1 MPPIAP
7 ALANNRIGLTR
18 RLVAR
23 FRQEKQPPF
32 ARYGIVLSVAEH
44 GDQGATAAQIAKAM
58 GDPII
63 GGYLDK
69 IEQARLIQRIHGT
82 RPLRFVL
89 TDTGTRLVQDLTT

>member
-1 MPPIAP
+1 MAPIAP

-32 ARYGIVLSVAEH
+32 ARYGIVLSVAEY
-44 GDQGATAAQIAKAM
+44 GDQGATASQIAKAM

-63 GGYLDK
+63 GSSLDK
-69 IEQARLIQRIHGT
+69 IEHAGFIQRIHGT

-89 TDTGTRLVQDLTT
+89 TESGTRLTKELTA